1 MLEVR
6 IKKRLGVFALDAE
19 FSADNG
25 ITALLGASGSGKSMT
40 LKCIAGIERPD
51 EGRIVLNGRVLF
63 DSEKAIDLSPQ
74 NRHVGYLFQQYALFP
89 HMTVSQN
96 IAAGIRDKKADAKAI
111 IAEKIAAM
119 HLEGQ
124 ERKLPAQLSGG
135 QQQRVALARM
145 LVSDPEILLLDEPFS
160 ALDAHLRLRLQVE
173 MKDLVAG
180 SGIPALMVTHSR
192 DEAYRMCGRITI
204 ADNGNIGEARDTK
217 ELFSDPGSFAA
228 ARLTGCKNI
237 TAAEKIDDHTV
248 YAPEWNVRFT
258 TRSLVRDGLKGIA
271 VRAHYLT
278 AAASENCYPVEFI
291 KEMEE
296 PFESILM
303 FRYKEQA
310 LGSSPLWWRLPKDQR
325 PHELP
330 EMLGISSDDLLL
342 LYG

>member
-96 IAAGIRDKKADAKAI
+96 IAAGIRDKKADTKAI

-119 HLEGQ
+119 RLEGQ

-204 ADNGNIGEARDTK
+204 ADNGHIGEARDTK

-258 TRSLVRDGLKGIA
+258 TRSLVRDDLKGIA
-271 VRAHYLT
+271 IRAHYLT
-278 AAASENCYPVEFI
+278 AETPENRYPVEFI

-303 FRYKEQA
+303 FRYFEQSP
-310 LGSSPLWWRLPKDQR
+310 GSSPLWWR
-325 PHELP
+325 
-330 EMLGISSDDLLL
+330 
-342 LYG
+342 